1 MSYSAGIG
9 LAMPDGKILAVHLH
23 CDGEPK
29 KAGAILVQ
37 NYTTFE
43 QVEALIELGFL
54 YSLGAQACPAPTTP
68 HTRSHPQPGVTV
80 AYCRDWGYPIDE
92 ALEFRDRMEYAV
104 EADDLLLSDDLY
116 LFEGERWL
124 IFDYPQCA
132 WRELAE
138 VIKNT

>member
-1 MSYSAGIG
+1 MSCPYDTTHKVSSSAWGYG
-9 LAMPDGKILAVHLH
+9 CLL
-23 CDGEPK
+23 
-29 KAGAILVQ
+29 
-37 NYTTFE
+37 
-43 QVEALIELGFL
+43 
-54 YSLGAQACPAPTTP
+54 
-68 HTRSHPQPGVTV
+68 
-80 AYCRDWGYPIDE
+80 RDWGYPIDE